1 MDYGYARVSTKDQDN
16 HIQREALA
24 RGGCDEIVEEEA
36 SGVGERPRRAAL
48 LAKLRPGDTLTVHRL
63 DRIGRSMTEVVGT
76 IESLTARGVRFRCL
90 AQSIDTADTSP
101 MGTMQ
106 LQLLAMF
113 AQFERTLLLERTAAG
128 KARRAAEGKHPGG
141 PPLFGFEADHE
152 TINAEEADAL
162 HTIARMILVDGLN
175 LSQVAERINDL
186 PDFPRPRRGGRW
198 RVTSLHRALTN
209 PRIEAVIPDHY
220 ADLQRVIRHAP
231 GKGQGGGRPAQHL
244 LSGILVCGHEGCGQP
259 LYAAQK
265 GGKRSRTTGEVGPSQ
280 GVYRCK
286 ASAGSG
292 GRFAGCGQTQVS
304 ESRADAWATE
314 AFIAAVCGEDFA
326 RSINRRQA
334 ELLADDGTTAE
345 ELAAWRR
352 RMAELEN
359 VMELAPSFAPADAR
373 EQHAELRRLVESATG
388 RLMARPNLQ
397 ALADLPRS
405 EEALQDAWDR
415 WSVTERRA
423 WLRRLVETIVVHPAT
438 DRSRSSDV
446 EARME
451 PRWRV

>member
-16 HIQREALA
+16 QIQREALA
-24 RGGCDEIVEEEA
+24 RAGCDDIKEEKR
-36 SGVGERPRRAAL
+36 SGVADRPVRAAL
-48 LAKLRPGDTLTVHRL
+48 LAQLRPGDCLTVHRL

-76 IESLTARGVRFRCL
+76 IESLTKRGVRFRCL
-90 AQSIDTADTSP
+90 AQSIDTADTSAT
-101 MGTMQ
+101 GKMQ

-113 AQFERTLLLERTAAG
+113 AEFERTLLLERTAAG

-152 TINAEEADAL
+152 TINEDEQDAL
-162 HTIARMILVDGLN
+162 HSIARLILVNGMN
-175 LSQVAERINDL
+175 LSQVVEVLNNA
-186 PDFPRPRRGGRW
+186 PADFPRPRRGGRW
-198 RVTSLHRALTN
+198 RVTSLHRVLTN
-209 PRIEAVIPDHY
+209 PRIEAVLPDHY

-244 LSGILVCGHEGCGQP
+244 LSGILVCGREGCGQP
-259 LYAAQK
+259 LYSATKHGASGVPQK
-265 GGKRSRTTGEVGPSQ
+265 
-280 GVYRCK
+280 VYRCK

-304 ESRADAWATE
+304 ATRADAWAGE
-314 AFIAAVCGEDFA
+314 AFIAAICGEDFTL
-326 RSINRRQA
+326 SINRRQA
-334 ELLADDGTTAE
+334 ELLADDGTTSAE
-345 ELAAWRR
+345 LEAWRR

-359 VMELAPSFAPADAR
+359 VIELAPSFAPADAR
-373 EQHAELRRLVESATG
+373 EQHAELRRLVESATA
-388 RLMARPNLQ
+388 RLMAKPDLQ

-405 EEALQDAWDR
+405 EAKLRERWAA

-423 WLRRLVETIVVHPAT
+423 WLRRLVESIVVNPAA
-438 DRSRSSDV
+438 DRSRASDV
-446 EARME
+446 ESRMS